1 MSADLFGNEVE
12 PTTAPAAAA
21 RSVTN
26 DLRVVTE
33 VLNRAVSDCGYVVA
47 STARTVFRRVDK
59 EKISRIPAWEAS
71 AVVQLVDNG
80 KLVIGGTHL
89 LRCGAVRQSVRS
101 VLVPKSTRL
110 MLSRWNAL
118 KPLGNSK
125 SSEKKGA

>member
-12 PTTAPAAAA
+12 PTAVPVVTARPA
-21 RSVTN
+21 VN

-33 VLNRAVSDCGYVVA
+33 VLNRAVSESGYVVA
-47 STARTVFRRVDK
+47 GAARRVFRRVDK
-59 EKISRIPAWEAS
+59 DKISRVPAWES
-71 AVVQLVDNG
+71 NAVVQLVDNG
-80 KLVIGGTHL
+80 QLTIGGSHL
-89 LRCGAVRQSVRS
+89 LRCGAVRQSVNS

-118 KPLGNSK
+118 KPLNNSN

>member
-12 PTTAPAAAA
+12 PAATSAVIA
-21 RSVTN
+21 RPVVN

-33 VLNRAVSDCGYVVA
+33 ILNRAVSDCGYVVA
-47 STARTVFRRVDK
+47 GAARRVFRRVDK
-59 EKISRIPAWEAS
+59 EKMSRVPAWES
-71 AVVQLVDNG
+71 NAVVQLVDSG
-80 KLVIGGTHL
+80 QLTIGGTHL
-89 LRCGAVRQSVRS
+89 LRCGAVRQSVNS

-118 KPLGNSK
+118 KPLGNSN